1 MKAKVVA
8 SNNPDNLLI
17 AGKII
22 DETKNTVVLEDS
34 KHERKKIL
42 KQGTILRV
50 KSSREE
56 YDINCSK
63 IMKRSQ
69 ERTKK

>member
-8 SNNPDNLLI
+8 SRNPDNLLI

-22 DETKNTVVLEDS
+22 DETKNTFILENS

-63 IMKRSQ
+63 IMKRPQ